1 MKHLILTGACYV
13 DTILSIPRFPGED
26 DKLRATACQIRRGG
40 NCPNSIEVL
49 LQLLQPPKSAN
60 GPGADEDA
68 DVATYLI
75 ASLPARDAPATAMI
89 AGSFRPA
96 AGVDREAEA
105 RRPNLDLC
113 LYRDGHMAPASC
125 YVLRS
130 AATGS
135 RTIVNHSDLPDMTA
149 DEFLAVAVLFFDRQT
164 SPATAST
171 ASSHTSSTVCSW
183 WHFEGRIPETTLA
196 CIGHL
201 LSRRDA
207 SNDIVIS
214 VEVEKP
220 GREGLRDLAAMADV
234 VFYSKSWA
242 EDQGYDSAEACLRGE
257 AASLPQASLLLCTW
271 GAQGASAL
279 APGSGDHVVSCPA
292 SPVPA
297 AKVVDA
303 VGAGDTFVAG
313 ILYKLVSLSVQEGS
327 PHLAVSDDTA
337 RAALAFAVDLAT
349 RKIQIDGFQGLV

>member
-60 GPGADEDA
+60 VPGADQDA
-68 DVATYLI
+68 EVATYLV

-89 AGSFRPA
+89 ARSFRPA
-96 AGVDREAEA
+96 AAGVDGDA

-113 LYRDGHMAPASC
+113 LYRDGHMAPASS

-149 DEFLAVAVLFFDRQT
+149 DEFLAVAVRFFDSQT
-164 SPATAST
+164 SPAAATR
-171 ASSHTSSTVCSW
+171 HTSSTVCSW
-183 WHFEGRIPETTLA
+183 WHFEGRIPETTSA
-196 CIGHL
+196 CIEHL

-220 GREGLRDLAAMADV
+220 DRKGLRDLAAMADV

-242 EDQGYDSAEACLRGE
+242 EDQGYDSAEACLCGE

-292 SPVPA
+292 SPVPTS
-297 AKVVDA
+297 KVVDA

-313 ILYKLVSLSVQEGS
+313 ILYKLVSLSVQGES
-327 PHLAVSDDTA
+327 PHLDVSDDTA